1 MATFT
6 NQATLSYN
14 NIKVSSN
21 IVTGEIEEVL
31 EAVKV
36 AVSDAY
42 SPGEILTYAVSL
54 VNSGTTPITGVTIT
68 DDLGAY
74 EYNEA
79 TLVPLTYVDGSVQY
93 FANGVLQPAPTAVGG
108 TNLVISGITVP
119 ANGDAVIIYQ
129 AQANEFAPVETGS
142 EITNTATIDGSG
154 APEVTASATVPAEN
168 EAILSISKS
177 LAPIEVSENGT
188 VTYTFLIANT
198 GNTAE
203 SDAVLTD
210 TFAPILKS
218 ITVEMGGT
226 AALSTGYTYDELTG
240 EFETTPGAFTVPAAS
255 FSRDPVTGEY
265 TVTPGTMEIIVSGTI

>member
-1 MATFT
+1 
-6 NQATLSYN
+6 
-14 NIKVSSN
+14 
-21 IVTGEIEEVL
+21 
-31 EAVKV
+31 
-36 AVSDAY
+36 
-42 SPGEILTYAVSL
+42 
-54 VNSGTTPITGVTIT
+54 
-68 DDLGAY
+68 
-74 EYNEA
+74 
-79 TLVPLTYVDGSVQY
+79 LVPLTYVDGSVQY

-154 APEVTASATVPAEN
+154 APEVTASATVPVEN